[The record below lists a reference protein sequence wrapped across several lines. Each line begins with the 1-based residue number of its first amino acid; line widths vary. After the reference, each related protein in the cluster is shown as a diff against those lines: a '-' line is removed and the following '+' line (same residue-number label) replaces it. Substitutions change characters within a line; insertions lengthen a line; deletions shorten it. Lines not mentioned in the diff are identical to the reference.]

1 MITLW
6 VINCCGVNSII
17 SDYDLEALKFLH
29 IKRLKLKCSW
39 FLFMKVKKQNQL
51 CINRPHVPWRYRCRE
66 NK

>member
-39 FLFMKVKKQNQL
+39 FLFMKVKNTKSAVYQ
-51 CINRPHVPWRYRCRE
+51 
-66 NK
+66 